1 MNVLPDSYA
10 NGLIIEERKEA
21 ENPTKT
27 WAFQLDGDRC
37 VGTCDDA
44 NALIQTAYAILQ
56 TERRAHLIYPPDY
69 GLQMDDLRGRPA
81 PFVFAML
88 QTRVREALM
97 YDKRI
102 TDVTDFEYDTSGDS
116 MTLRYVMHTTLPE
129 KTIKGAYYVR

>member
-10 NGLIIEERKEA
+10 NGLIVEERKEA
-21 ENPTKT
+21 EKPTKT
-27 WAFQLDGDRC
+27 WAFQLDGNRC

-56 TERRAHLIYPPDY
+56 TERGVHLIYPPDY

-81 PFVFAML
+81 SFVFAML